1 MIKSVLIISL
11 SLLLSFLVGSN
22 AMARSPLPN
31 LTTTRII
38 SPVCVVSGIA
48 ETEVQSLQS
57 ALCETAARLL
67 SDRGARV
74 EVLALN
80 DPRLSEA
87 GRLIIGLR
95 FHIEATGEGQT
106 LLTVTG
112 QVSGDGRR
120 IPTAAHG
127 APFDTA
133 HPVITPAIRE
143 SLQKVLQEHG
153 LL

>member
-1 MIKSVLIISL
+1 MIKSGLIISL
-11 SLLLSFLVGSN
+11 ALWLSFFWGSN

-31 LTTTRII
+31 LTTARVI

-48 ETEVQSLQS
+48 EAEVQSLQS

-80 DPRLSEA
+80 DPRLTEP
-87 GRLIIGLR
+87 GRLVIGLR
-95 FHIEATGEGQT
+95 FHIEATREGQT

-112 QVSGDGRR
+112 QVSGEGRR
-120 IPTAAHG
+120 IPTAAH
-127 APFDTA
+127 AATFDTA
-133 HPVITPAIRE
+133 HPIITPAVRE
-143 SLQKVLQEHG
+143 CLQKVLQEHG